1 MELLPGVLSRAA
13 LAGGA
18 WVCWAA
24 MVPTAYLRLFQP
36 LEAFRPEE
44 RRRWER
50 YIAEGGSPA
59 GARVRYVQRITTGR
73 LGLLSPAGPEHADV
87 RIVDGEPFVS
97 PWRTRLRVL
106 AGLLSFREAKPI
118 ELADE
123 FVPASEAKKA
133 SKELARMRRRNP
145 DAVSFVQESPWH
157 VPVRWF
163 LLFRDEEKQLAERS
177 DGGWSL
183 RYVTL
188 QRKATRRAQDAYP
201 VLRRAELGPIAD
213 NLLELHE
220 WLTQFDP
227 RSLLELDYD
236 GLSDL
241 MTWDELDDDHS
252 AREIHEAMTTLAA
265 GEYPRAADQYQ
276 NVLGRW
282 AEVRSREQFN

>member
-1 MELLPGVLSRAA
+1 
-13 LAGGA
+13 
-18 WVCWAA
+18 
-24 MVPTAYLRLFQP
+24 MVPTGYLRLFQP

-50 YIAEGGSPA
+50 YIDEGGLPA
-59 GARVRYVQRITTGR
+59 SVPTRYVQRVTTGR
-73 LGLLSPAGPEHADV
+73 LGVLAPASGEHADLRV
-87 RIVDGEPFVS
+87 VDGEWYVC

-106 AGLLSFREAKPI
+106 AGLLGFREAKPI
-118 ELADE
+118 ELADQ
-123 FVPASEAKKA
+123 FVPAAEAKRA

-145 DAVSFVQESPWH
+145 DAVSFIHESPWH

-163 LLFRDEEKQLAERS
+163 LLFRDEEKRLVERPE
-177 DGGWSL
+177 GGWHL
-183 RYVTL
+183 RYATL
-188 QRKATRRAQDAYP
+188 QRRATRRAQDAYP

-213 NLLELHE
+213 NVLELHE

-236 GLSDL
+236 GLCDL

-276 NVLGRW
+276 RVLGRW